1 MLDID
6 ALTDTRPPAP
16 FRFADADDQPATAAQ
31 AARDADRA
39 ATQAVIRFIAA
50 RRTRAQAADR
60 YERTGTRTHKI
71 DLMTA
76 DVDLATARLE
86 AVHAAGE
93 AARLADIASQGG

>member
-16 FRFADADDQPATAAQ
+16 FRFSDADDRTATAAQ
-31 AARDADRA
+31 AARVADKA
-39 ATQAVIRFIAA
+39 ATQAVIRFVAA

-60 YERTGTRTHKI
+60 YERTRTCTNKI

-76 DVDLATARLE
+76 DVELATARLE

-93 AARLADIASQGG
+93 AARLADIAANGG

>member
-16 FRFADADDQPATAAQ
+16 FRFADDEGQTATAAQ
-31 AARDADRA
+31 AALDADMV
-39 ATQAVIRFIAA
+39 ATQAVLRLIAA
-50 RRTRAQAADR
+50 RRTRATAAAR
-60 YERTGTRTHKI
+60 YQRTGLRRDGI
-71 DLMTA
+71 DLLTA
-76 DVDLATARLE
+76 DIQFRTAKLE